1 MSTSNKTT
9 SLKSLY
15 SQIAAVPGAVYANAI
30 DFIRSPENI
39 GMLLAFIGSIFFGP
53 YLSFA
58 ITGDEAGYR
67 TVQIALG
74 LLAVP
79 PLRRYTFA
87 TVQDVVRPVPELV
100 SRELAGS
107 VIAAVAFGTYYLT
120 KTKTSVQIVNTIA
133 ELMNQV
139 KQTGTS
145 SAEAFSQSVMTMAAG
160 LKLTAGTNMEALKS
174 TANTLAKSIT
184 EFFQSAIYKLIG
196 EPKFIHSP
204 EAYPSISAALEGTSD
219 AKTFVYGPG
228 SFQSPSTQAVGAA
241 GPLPKYYYT
250 KDVPRPL
257 TGLLAEGVS
266 GPQMAPGTFP
276 NLDAPVTGFVGPM
289 PKSLTDELWEYYSAA
304 ESKATSF
311 LDSISE
317 NLQSMRHAAS
327 QWFSE
332 TYAKLPEIS
341 KVFGE
346 NTSTIAFV
354 FGLAVA
360 AIIAGILIKRY
371 YDSKYKAPEK
381 ISQQDLYNFG
391 VFKKIVDDASTYI
404 EDQYKT
410 IAAKNIPAFL
420 AYNTRETSGMLAKL
434 SGYGRGKF
442 VVVAK
447 NVFSALGKQVT
458 ASDYVLAYLSAIS
471 TLNEAINSEMA
482 NFEIIGD
489 PSIIAQLPGVRATL
503 TRWLTCFSMIEGQVR
518 GKKISERR

>member
-79 PLRRYTFA
+79 PLRRYTFS
-87 TVQDVVRPVPELV
+87 TVQDIVRPVPELV

-120 KTKTSVQIVNTIA
+120 KTKTSVQIVNTIT

-139 KQTGTS
+139 KQTGAS
-145 SAEAFSQSVMTMAAG
+145 SAEAFSQSVMTMASG
-160 LKLTAGTNMEALKS
+160 LKLTAETNMAALKS
-174 TANTLAKSIT
+174 TASTLAKSIT
-184 EFFQSAIYKLIG
+184 EFFQNAIYQVLG
-196 EPKFIHSP
+196 GAP
-204 EAYPSISAALEGTSD
+204 EAYPGVMAAYPGTTSAGTYL
-219 AKTFVYGPG
+219 YGPG
-228 SFQSPSTQAVGAA
+228 SYQSSSTFVGRAM
-241 GPLPKYYYT
+241 GPMRAPQIYEPNVERL
-250 KDVPRPL
+250 PL

-276 NLDAPVTGFVGPM
+276 SPAVAPGTTYGPYS
-289 PKSLTDELWEYYSAA
+289 KTLTDQLWEYVSTAQ
-304 ESKATSF
+304 EKTTSF

-317 NLQSMRHAAS
+317 KLQSMRHAAS

-360 AIIAGILIKRY
+360 AIIAGLLIKRY

-442 VVVAK
+442 VIVAR